1 MLRGRRVTAIVKELR
16 QFVRDPVLLTLV
28 LWLYTIEVV
37 ICAVALTFDLHD
49 EPVAVLDLDRSRES
63 AQLADRLDRSD
74 PFAVRYRP
82 ADERLGRH
90 LLDAGQASLLIIIPA
105 RYGQD
110 LARRAEPAVQ
120 LLVDGSN
127 AMTAK
132 IALGDARRLIAA
144 EASHVVGEAP
154 TRADLLPV
162 IENRVRIWYNAD
174 LRFAFFMVIVMIA
187 LAAYMVGV
195 IHPAAMIVKEK
206 ESGTIEHLLVT
217 PLAPWEIVLAK
228 TLPTFV
234 IGMVALGPGLLIA
247 RAFDVPFRGDV
258 VTFAVVSA
266 VFLVSAI
273 GTGVLIA
280 SSVRTLQQA
289 LLVAFFAL
297 FVVAFLSGT
306 MTPIESMPPVL
317 QRLSLLSPL
326 RHYAE
331 ALLGVF
337 LKGVGLRVL
346 WPQVAW
352 MAGLGVILFGGSAVL
367 FRRRLA

>member
-1 MLRGRRVTAIVKELR
+1 MLHGRLGTAIVKEFR
-16 QFVRDPVLLTLV
+16 QFVRDPVLLSLV

-37 ICAVALTFDLHD
+37 ICAASLTFDLHG

-63 AQLADRLDRSD
+63 AQLTDRMDRAES
-74 PFAVRYRP
+74 FAVRYRP
-82 ADERLGRH
+82 ADDRMGRRT
-90 LLDAGQASLLIIIPA
+90 LDEGRASLLVVIPA
-105 RYGQD
+105 GYGQD
-110 LARRAEPAVQ
+110 LARGAEPVVQ
-120 LLVDGSN
+120 LIADGSN
-127 AMTAK
+127 SMTAM
-132 IALGDARRLIAA
+132 IAVGDARRLIAA
-144 EASHVVGEAP
+144 EASETLAWAS
-154 TRADLLPV
+154 TRAGRRPV
-162 IENRVRIWYNAD
+162 VANHVRVWYNAD

-206 ESGTIEHLLVT
+206 ESGTIEQVLVT
-217 PLAPWEIVLAK
+217 PLKPWEIVLAK

-234 IGMVALGPGLLIA
+234 IGMLALGPGMLIA

-258 VTFAVVSA
+258 LTLAIVSA

-280 SSVRTLQQA
+280 SGVRTLQQA

-317 QRLSLLSPL
+317 QWLSLLSPL

-346 WPQVAW
+346 WPHVAW
-352 MAGLGVILFGGSAVL
+352 MAGLGVLLFGGSAVL
-367 FRRRLA
+367 FRRRLV